1 MLKPGEQAPLFQADS
16 TQGTINLTNLLGQK
30 PIVLI
35 FYPMDETPGCTK
47 QLCAVRDAESEYAE
61 RGAAVLGVNSASK
74 DSHAKFAAKQG
85 YRFPLMVDEGGAI
98 RRLYGVGKSLGF
110 LTQQR
115 TVFVIDLEG
124 RIAFAEKGL
133 PSTEAILAAIDSLL
147 QKKPE

>member
-16 TQGTINLTNLLGQK
+16 TQGTIDLTNLLGQK

-47 QLCAVRDAESEYAE
+47 QLCAVRDAELEYAK

-74 DSHAKFAAKQG
+74 DSHEKFAVKQG
-85 YRFPLMVDEGGAI
+85 YRFPLVVDEGGAI

-115 TVFVIDLEG
+115 TVFVIDLKG

-133 PSTEAILAAIDSLL
+133 PSTEDILAAIDKLL
-147 QKKPE
+147 VK

>member
-1 MLKPGEQAPLFQADS
+1 MLNPGDQVPIFQADS
-16 TQGTINLTNLLGQK
+16 TQGDINLADLLGQK

-61 RGAAVLGVNSASK
+61 RGAIVLGVNSASK
-74 DSHAKFAAKQG
+74 DSHEKFAAKQG
-85 YRFPLMVDEGGAI
+85 YRFPLVVDQDGVI

-124 RIAFAEKGL
+124 RISFAEKGL
-133 PSTEAILAAIDSLL
+133 PSTEDILAAIDKLH
-147 QKKPE
+147 